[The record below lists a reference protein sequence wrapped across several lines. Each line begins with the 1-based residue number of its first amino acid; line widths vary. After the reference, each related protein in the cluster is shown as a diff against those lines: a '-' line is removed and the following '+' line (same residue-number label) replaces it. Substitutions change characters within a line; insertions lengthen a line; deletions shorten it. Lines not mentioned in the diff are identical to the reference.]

1 MSFLPTVTF
10 NEGNL
15 KASVERKSDYETKQK
30 RLGKVITG
38 VIHYQNIDLYKHA
51 VRQDRSYDHAILLY
65 KDLAELHH
73 KTEELQGES

>member
-15 KASVERKSDYETKQK
+15 KASVERLLKKVRLYETKQK

-38 VIHYQNIDLYKHA
+38 VIHYQNIQACSEAD
-51 VRQDRSYDHAILLY
+51 DHAILSY
-65 KDLAELHH
+65 KDLATELHH